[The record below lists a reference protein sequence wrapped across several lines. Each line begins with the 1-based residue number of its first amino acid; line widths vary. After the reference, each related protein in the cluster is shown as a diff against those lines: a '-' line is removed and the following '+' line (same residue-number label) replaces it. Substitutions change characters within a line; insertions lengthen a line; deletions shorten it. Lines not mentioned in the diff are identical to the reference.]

1 MCQVYANKNHIFLVL
16 IIILCF
22 LYLEQLNQEVFIAVE
37 SGEDVKL
44 IERLL
49 TLGASGD
56 AFSNYFYGTPLHEV
70 ALKNHTSVIQL
81 LLDRGADINARDAE
95 NQTALHK
102 AAWNNCTSAMRL
114 LLDRGADPNA
124 RNLAN
129 QTPLDLARWRNHQEA
144 IDLLMDFSASVG
156 KE

>member
-1 MCQVYANKNHIFLVL
+1 MRSGNK
-16 IIILCF
+16 
-22 LYLEQLNQEVFIAVE
+22 
-37 SGEDVKL
+37 KL
-44 IERLL
+44 IEFLL
-49 TLGASGD
+49 ELGAPPDGLP
-56 AFSNYFYGTPLHEV
+56 NYFDETPLHEA
-70 ALKNHTSVIQL
+70 ALKNHTFIIQL
-81 LLDRGADINARDAE
+81 LLDRGADINARDT
-95 NQTALHK
+95 NDQTALHK